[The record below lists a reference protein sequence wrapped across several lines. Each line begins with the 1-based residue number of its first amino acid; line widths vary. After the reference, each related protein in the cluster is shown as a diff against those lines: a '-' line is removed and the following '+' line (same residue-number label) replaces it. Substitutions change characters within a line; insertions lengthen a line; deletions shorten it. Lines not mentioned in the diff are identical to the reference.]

1 MNSNNKLVLK
11 WLASGL
17 FILVIAS
24 SSDAW
29 AQRGRGGGGRGGGG
43 ARMGGGARPSMGGY
57 GGGGGRPSMGGG
69 MSRPSMPSGGY
80 NRPSMGNVQ
89 RPSMPS
95 RPGGGGY
102 NPSGGLSP
110 GLSRPGGGGAGNIG
124 NRPSIKPPGNL
135 GPTTRPSLP
144 GGGGL
149 AGNNRP
155 SLGDGNRPTTLPGNI
170 NRPNLGGGDRPSLG
184 DGNRPTTL
192 PGIANRPD
200 LNRPGLGGGGLE
212 RPGFGNVRPGNQL
225 PDIGN
230 RPGVGNGGI
239 NIGNR
244 PGIGNG
250 DLNIG
255 NRPGIGNG
263 NINIGNRPNIGGG
276 NINIGNDNNINI
288 NRGNQIANR
297 IGPNYIGNR
306 PGWDRPGWNRPGWG
320 WGPNVGWAGNWHNHA
335 INPRWGWYNGCWG
348 HGAYWRS
355 SWYRPFAWGAVGW
368 GLGSWTSGW
377 GYGAAFYNPYFVQPA
392 VASSVP
398 FDYSQPVV
406 VNNYV
411 SSDVNAEGGAADAQA
426 TAESTATAEANQ
438 LFEEGLAQFKSGA
451 YQQALTKFDAALRKL
466 PGDPVVHEVRALALF
481 ALGDYK
487 SAAASLNSF
496 LSSAPGMD
504 WTTMSGLYGNV
515 DDYTAQLRKLE
526 SFCMAN
532 PTDAASYFVLAYHYL
547 VTGEKENAINSLRV
561 VVKNEPKDITA
572 KRMLDALAPPAPPTT
587 EAATPPATDGP
598 TTDLVG
604 VWRAKAGNSTI
615 ELKIT
620 EDSKFTWKAADAGK
634 PPVELTGQ
642 LNAGADAIELAT
654 EEQGSMEGSVKSMG
668 ADKWQFNLEGAPPSD
683 PGLTFERVK

>member
-1 MNSNNKLVLK
+1 MKTNYKRILK
-11 WLASGL
+11 RLATAIV
-17 FILVIAS
+17 ILAFAS
-24 SSDAW
+24 STEAW
-29 AQRGRGGGGRGGGG
+29 AQRGRGGGGG
-43 ARMGGGARPSMGGY
+43 ARMGGGGARPSMGGY

-69 MSRPSMPSGGY
+69 YGGGRPSMGGGMSRPSMPGGGY

-89 RPSMPS
+89 RPNMPS
-95 RPGGGGY
+95 RPGGGY
-102 NPSGGLSP
+102 NPSGGLNP
-110 GLSRPGGGGAGNIG
+110 GLNRPGGGGVGNIG

-135 GPTTRPSLP
+135 GPTTRPTLP

-149 AGNNRP
+149 AGGNRP
-155 SLGDGNRPTTLPGNI
+155 GLGDGNRPSLPGGGDRPNLGNRPGIGDGNRPSPLPGNI
-170 NRPNLGGGDRPSLG
+170 NRPGAGG
-184 DGNRPTTL
+184 
-192 PGIANRPD
+192 I
-200 LNRPGLGGGGLE
+200 E
-212 RPGFGNVRPGNQL
+212 RPGFGNLTPGDRPS
-225 PDIGN
+225 IG
-230 RPGVGNGGI
+230 GG
-239 NIGNR
+239 GNR

-250 DLNIG
+250 GINS
-255 NRPGIGNG
+255 GIGNG
-263 NINIGNRPNIGGG
+263 NINIGNRPQIGGG
-276 NINIGNDNNINI
+276 NINIGNRPGIGNGVNIGNNTNINI

-320 WGPNVGWAGNWHNHA
+320 WGGGGVGWAGNWHNHA

-377 GYGAAFYNPYFVQPA
+377 GYGAGFYNPYFVQPA

-411 SSDVNAEGGAADAQA
+411 SSDAEGGAADAQA
-426 TAESTATAEANQ
+426 TAESSATAEANQ
-438 LFEEGLAQFKSGA
+438 LFEDGLAKFKSGG
-451 YQQALTKFDAALRKL
+451 YQEALTKFDAALRKL

-572 KRMLDALAPPAPPTT
+572 KRMLDALDPPAPPS
-587 EAATPPATDGP
+587 AAAAAPPAADGP

-620 EDSKFTWKAADAGK
+620 EDSKFNWKAADAGK

-654 EEQGSMEGSVKSMG
+654 QDQGSMEGTVKSMG